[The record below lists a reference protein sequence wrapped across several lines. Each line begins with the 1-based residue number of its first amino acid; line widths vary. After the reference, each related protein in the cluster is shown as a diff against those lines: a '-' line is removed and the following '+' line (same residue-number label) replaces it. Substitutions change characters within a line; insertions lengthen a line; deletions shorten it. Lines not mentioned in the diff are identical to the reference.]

1 MIGEELVDALRRV
14 TGVPRLLVACDY
26 DGTLAP
32 IVDDPSA
39 AIPHAPAVAAL
50 IGLAELEDVGTAI
63 ISGRSRDTLATFVKV
78 PPSVVLIGDHG
89 AWPSDVDS
97 EADQTVAAIS
107 EALSAVAA
115 DFDGAVVEPKSLGAA
130 FHYRHVSDKD
140 QASAAA
146 RAVASRLGARVIE
159 GKQVVELV
167 LGEGDKGAAIRSL
180 QVRES
185 YDCIVFFGDD
195 VTDED
200 AFAVLGDD
208 DVGVKV
214 GDGPTL
220 ARYRVSDPVEV
231 AQSLEILLA
240 ERRALTP

>member
-1 MIGEELVDALRRV
+1 MIEAELVDAFRRV
-14 TGVPRLLVACDY
+14 AGVPRLLVACDY
-26 DGTLAP
+26 DGTLSP

-39 AIPHAPAVAAL
+39 AVPHAPAVAAL
-50 IGLAELEDVGTAI
+50 IRLAELEDVGTAI
-63 ISGRSRDTLATFVKV
+63 ISGRSRDTLATFVKA

-89 AWPSDVDS
+89 AWPSVVDS
-97 EADQTVAAIS
+97 QAGRTVSAIW
-107 EALSAVAA
+107 EALLAVAA

-130 FHYRHVSDKD
+130 FHYRHVLDKD

-146 RAVASRLGARVIE
+146 RAVATRFGARVIE
-159 GKQVVELV
+159 GKQVVELA
-167 LGEGDKGAAIRSL
+167 LGDGDKGTAIRGL

-214 GDGPTL
+214 GEGPTL
-220 ARYRVSDPVEV
+220 ARYRVADPVEV
-231 AQSLEILLA
+231 AQALEILAA
-240 ERRALTP
+240 ERKAITR

>member
-146 RAVASRLGARVIE
+146 RAVASRFGARVIE

-240 ERRALTP
+240 ERRALTR

>member
-1 MIGEELVDALRRV
+1 MINEELVDAFRRV
-14 TGVPRLLVACDY
+14 ACMPRLLVACDY
-26 DGTLAP
+26 DGTLSP
-32 IVDDPSA
+32 IVNDPSA
-39 AIPHAPAVAAL
+39 AVPHSPAVAAL
-50 IGLAELEDVGTAI
+50 VELAELKDVGAAI
-63 ISGRSRDTLATFVKV
+63 ISGRSRETLATFVKT
-78 PPSVVLIGDHG
+78 PPSVVLVGDHG
-89 AWPSDVDS
+89 AWPSVVDS
-97 EADQTVAAIS
+97 EAGQTVAAIS
-107 EALSAVAA
+107 ETLSAVAA

-146 RAVASRLGARVIE
+146 RAVATQFGARVIE

-167 LGEGDKGAAIRSL
+167 LGDGDKGGAIRQL

-185 YDCIVFFGDD
+185 YDCVVFFGDD

-220 ARYRVSDPVEV
+220 ARYRVADPVEV
-231 AQSLEILLA
+231 GQALEILVA
-240 ERRALTP
+240 ELRTTMR

>member
-1 MIGEELVDALRRV
+1 MA
-14 TGVPRLLVACDY
+14 GVPRLLIACDY
-26 DGTLAP
+26 DGTLSP

-39 AIPHAPAVAAL
+39 AVPYAPAVAAL

-63 ISGRSRDTLATFVKV
+63 ISGRSRQTLATFVKT
-78 PPSVVLIGDHG
+78 PQSVVLIGDHG
-89 AWPSDVDS
+89 ARSAVVDS
-97 EADQTVAAIS
+97 EASHTVAAIS

-146 RAVASRLGARVIE
+146 RAVATRFGARVIE

-167 LGEGDKGAAIRSL
+167 LGDGDKGAAIRSL

-185 YDCIVFFGDD
+185 YDGIVFFGDD

-200 AFAVLGDD
+200 AFAVLGDV
-208 DVGVKV
+208 DVGVKI

-220 ARYRVSDPVEV
+220 ARYRVADPVEV
-231 AQSLEILLA
+231 AQSLEILMA
-240 ERRALTP
+240 ARRAITR

>member
-1 MIGEELVDALRRV
+1 MITKELVDAFRRV
-14 TGVPRLLVACDY
+14 AGVPRLLVACDY
-26 DGTLAP
+26 DGTLSP
-32 IVDDPSA
+32 IVDDPST
-39 AIPHAPAVAAL
+39 AIPHAPAVVAL
-50 IGLAELEDVGTAI
+50 VELAELKDVGAAI
-63 ISGRSRDTLATFVKV
+63 VSGRSLRTLATFVKT

-89 AWPSDVDS
+89 AWPSVVDS
-97 EADQTVAAIS
+97 EAGQMVAAIS

-146 RAVASRLGARVIE
+146 RAVATRFGARVIE

-167 LGEGDKGAAIRSL
+167 LGEGDKGAAIRRL
-180 QVRES
+180 QLRES

-200 AFAVLGDD
+200 VFAVLGDD

-220 ARYRVSDPVEV
+220 ARYRVADPVEV
-231 AQSLEILLA
+231 AQSLEILVA
-240 ERRALTP
+240 ERRAITR